1 MVTWN
6 ELAAVAPEIAAAGE
20 RLLRRS
26 EIGEGM
32 LATAAPDAPPR
43 LHPVYAEIVDGHLL
57 TFVQSASAKARDL
70 AADGRYAFHTH
81 IDPAQPDEFAVRG
94 TAQEVADEALRAHAV
109 EAWAFDATD
118 GYRLFELD
126 IDWALHGSRPTE
138 DDWPPIYR
146 SWRTGA
152 RPTG

>member
-6 ELAAVAPEIAAAGE
+6 GLAAVAPEIAAAGE

-32 LATAAPDAPPR
+32 LATAARETPPR
-43 LHPVYAEIVDGHLL
+43 LHAVYAEIVDGRLL
-57 TFVQSASAKARDL
+57 TFVQTASAKAADL
-70 AADGRYAFHTH
+70 ANDGRYAFHTH

-94 TAQEVADEALRAHAV
+94 TAKEVADEGLRAMAV
-109 EAWAFDATD
+109 EAWAFDASD

-126 IDWALHGSRPTE
+126 IAWALHGSRPTE

-146 SWRTGA
+146 SWRSGA
-152 RPTG
+152 QPKR

>member
-6 ELAAVAPEIAAAGE
+6 ELAAAAPDIAGAGE

-32 LATAAPDAPPR
+32 LATAAREAPPR
-43 LHPVYAEIVDGHLL
+43 LHAVYAEIVDGRLL
-57 TFVQSASAKARDL
+57 TFVQAASAKAGDL
-70 AADGRYAFHTH
+70 ASDGRYAFHTH
-81 IDPAQPDEFAVRG
+81 IDPVHPDEFAVRG
-94 TAQEVADEALRAHAV
+94 TAREVADEALRARAV
-109 EAWAFDATD
+109 EVWAFDATD

-126 IDWALHGSRPTE
+126 IVWALHGSRPTE

-146 SWRTGA
+146 SWRSNAQPKG
-152 RPTG
+152 